1 MTTVRHDETL
11 IDRHYE
17 TLRDFSRA
25 DGPLR
30 AEAPTATTKWPDI
43 YVADNPTSARRAFQ
57 RAILER
63 IPQPDGMENPVII
76 VTAGPPA
83 AGKTRAVDSEVVRS
97 GIPQDQ
103 WVLADPDRLKD
114 RILEALV
121 ADGTY
126 RERLLPRQVIEREDV
141 GEIFFRREMASLV
154 HEESS
159 QLNKDLIRR
168 TLLDGSC
175 LVMDGVLANEAKA
188 RYALKR
194 IAVTDADYTVSLV
207 VVDCTR
213 EVSKIRGRRRWERG
227 YRQALDAVNQGAD
240 RDQQPGGRF
249 VPSEFRTLVFPPGRS
264 TSASVSVALAMAW
277 EFPIVTSFAYH
288 WAPQD
293 EAARLVFSEEREPGA
308 PWARLPSFTPGP
320 PKSVIN
326 NH

>member
-1 MTTVRHDETL
+1 MTTVRQDETL
-11 IDRHYE
+11 TDRHYE
-17 TLRDFSRA
+17 TLREFSRA
-25 DGPLR
+25 GGPLR
-30 AEAPTATTKWPDI
+30 TEAPTATTNWSDAYIATVPS
-43 YVADNPTSARRAFQ
+43 PERRAFQ
-57 RAILER
+57 RAILDR
-63 IPQPDGMENPVII
+63 IPQPDGAENPVII

-97 GIPQDQ
+97 GIPRDQ

-114 RILEALV
+114 LILKALV
-121 ADGTY
+121 ADGSY
-126 RERLLPRQVIEREDV
+126 RQRLLPREVTDREDV

-159 QLNKDLIRR
+159 QIDKDLIRR
-168 TLLDGSC
+168 TLLDGAC
-175 LVMDGVLANEAKA
+175 LVIDGVLANEASA
-188 RYALKR
+188 RYTLKR
-194 IAVTDADYTVSLV
+194 VAVTDADYTVSLV

-213 EVSKIRGRRRWERG
+213 EVSRIRGRRRWERG
-227 YRQALDAVNQGAD
+227 YLQALDAVSQGAD

-249 VPSEFRTLVFPPGRS
+249 VPSEFRTLVFPPGRP
-264 TSASVSVALAMAW
+264 TSASVNVALAMAW

-288 WAPQD
+288 WAPED

-308 PWARLPSFTPGP
+308 PWTRLPSFTPGP